1 MIDKKLRKALLA
13 VQKPGR
19 YTGGEMNADV
29 KPIAQADISF
39 AFCFPDTYEVAM
51 SHLGMKI
58 LYGILNSLLKALGI
72 LDTGISWLGQPG
84 TALLCV
90 IIARTWQMLP
100 WYMAFL
106 LGG

>member
-1 MIDKKLRKALLA
+1 MTYDFDALLGR
-13 VQKPGR
+13 VEKPGR

-58 LYGILNSLLKALGI
+58 LYGILNSLPYAVCERVCMPWVGHAVRAAQKPYSPVLVESH
-72 LDTGISWLGQPG
+72 TP
-84 TALLCV
+84 
-90 IIARTWQMLP
+90 LP
-100 WYMAFL
+100 A
-106 LGG
+106 